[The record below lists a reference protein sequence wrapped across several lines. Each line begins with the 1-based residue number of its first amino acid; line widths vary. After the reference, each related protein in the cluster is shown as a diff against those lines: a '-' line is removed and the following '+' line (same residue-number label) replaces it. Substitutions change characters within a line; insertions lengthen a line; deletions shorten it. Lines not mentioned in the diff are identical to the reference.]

1 MLPPSQVGQ
10 RRGLQ
15 IINIMNNDGSLNSN
29 AGRFSG
35 LDRSE
40 ARTAVWEALEVP
52 WPLLSLCSFAP
63 LKYRFLA
70 TPMNWTGARHA
81 ALCGRRWR

>member
-1 MLPPSQVGQ
+1 MLAQVGQ

-35 LDRSE
+35 LDRSD
-40 ARTAVWEALEVP
+40 ARTAVWEALEVGQP
-52 WPLLSLCSFAP
+52 DASPIPIPFP
-63 LKYRFLA
+63 Y
-70 TPMNWTGARHA
+70 
-81 ALCGRRWR
+81 